1 MTLRLAARWPRPPA
15 FAGCSRVLAHAGWLG
30 TVVLACAAAVLAVL
44 TRLPAPELAMPF
56 GAAVMAVAF
65 AGVGTLVALRR
76 PGNPM
81 GWLLGA
87 IGLCVIL
94 TVLFPLYARYTLVTR
109 PGALPGGE
117 LAGWTGLWIWTF
129 APGLAGTFLLLLF
142 PDGRLPSVR
151 WRPVAWLAAADLA
164 ACAVATAIVAADSRP
179 PSFDPEVDAPA
190 DLVLLG
196 VPGAGFVALFV
207 ASVAAGRSRYR
218 RARGE
223 ERRQLQWFGFSVAV
237 AAAAVGAQFLGNQ
250 ENGPDPVMSW
260 LVVLAIGIPF
270 AIGFAIFKYRLYDI
284 DLVIR
289 KTFVYAVLAGF
300 VTLVYLAV
308 VVGIGALAGT
318 GDRVGDGAGILLPL
332 LATAVAA
339 LGFSGVRDRA
349 RRLADRLVYGVRAT
363 PYEALSRLSER
374 LTASYEMEEFL
385 PTLTRVLA
393 EATGA
398 RRAEV
403 WVRVGAELRR
413 VAVHGVDGGMPVTV
427 AMPDAGVLP
436 GLAGADLTAP
446 IRSRGELLGA
456 ITLAKTAGEPLDER
470 DAGLVRDLA
479 AQAAVAFRDVMLT
492 AELRA
497 SRQRIVLAQDTER
510 RRLERDI
517 HDGAQQN
524 LVALALKLRLAR
536 ALLDAGDAR
545 ARTLLD
551 ELGTDI
557 QTALDTVRDL
567 ARGVFP
573 AILADHGLVR
583 ALRAHAASLPRPVET
598 VFRVE
603 PADLRCGPEIET
615 AVYFCVREALQ
626 NAVKHADDGDLRLT
640 LALTPDGLE
649 FSVSDSGP
657 GFDPAAAGPG
667 TGLQNMKDRLEALG
681 GTFTLR
687 SAPGQSTTVTGVITT

>member
-1 MTLRLAARWPRPPA
+1 MTPRPPA
-15 FAGCSRVLAHAGWLG
+15 FPRWPRVLAHAGWLS
-30 TVVLACAAAVLAVL
+30 TVVLACATALLAVL
-44 TRLPAPELAMPF
+44 TRLPAREVAMPF

-81 GWLLGA
+81 GWLLSA
-87 IGLCVIL
+87 IGLSVIL
-94 TVLFPLYARYTLVTR
+94 TVGLPLYARYTLETR

-142 PDGRLPSVR
+142 PDGRLPSPR

-164 ACAVATAIVAADSRP
+164 VCAAATAIVAAGFRP
-179 PSFDPEVDAPA
+179 PSFSPEFDTPA
-190 DLVLLG
+190 DPLLLG
-196 VPGAGFVALFV
+196 VPGAGFLALFV
-207 ASVAAGRSRYR
+207 ASAAACRGRYR
-218 RARGE
+218 RARGD
-223 ERRQLQWFGFSVAV
+223 ERRQLQWFGFSVAI
-237 AAAAVGAQFLGNQ
+237 AAAAVAAQFLGDP
-250 ENGPDPVMSW
+250 ENKPDPVTSW
-260 LVVLAIGIPF
+260 LVALAIGIPF

-284 DLVIR
+284 DVVIR
-289 KTFVYAVLAGF
+289 KTVVYAVLAGF

-318 GDRVGDGAGILLPL
+318 GDGVGDGTDLLPPL

-339 LGFSGVRDRA
+339 LGFSSVRDRA

-374 LTASYEMEEFL
+374 LTAAYEMHEFL
-385 PTLTRVLA
+385 PALTRLLA

-398 RRAEV
+398 RRTEV

-413 VAVHGVDGGMPVTV
+413 LAVHGEDGPPGATPLTTP
-427 AMPDAGVLP
+427 MPDAATLP
-436 GLAGADLTAP
+436 DLPGADLTAP
-446 IRSRGELLGA
+446 IRNRGELLGA
-456 ITLAKTAGEPLDER
+456 ITLTKSPGEALDER

-479 AQAAVAFRDVMLT
+479 AQAAVALRDVMLT

-536 ALLDAGDAR
+536 ALLDTADPR
-545 ARTLLD
+545 AHVLLD

-557 QTALDTVRDL
+557 ETALATMRDL

-573 AILADHGLVR
+573 AILTDHGLVH
-583 ALRAHAASLPRPVET
+583 ALRAHAASLPR
-598 VFRVE
+598 RVRTRFQVD
-603 PADLRCGPEIET
+603 PPDLRCDPEIET

-626 NAVKHADDGDLRLT
+626 NAVKHADDGALHLT
-640 LALTPDGLE
+640 LTLDPGGLE
-649 FSVSDSGP
+649 FSVADSGP
-657 GFDPAAAGPG
+657 GFDPASTGPG
-667 TGLQNMKDRLEALG
+667 TGLQNIKDRLEALG
-681 GTFTLR
+681 GTLTLR
-687 SAPGQSTTVTGVITT
+687 TAPGEGTTVTGAVTT